1 MKKVLLAALLGCGFL
16 VLLEPLVFAA
26 GVTAVC
32 DLPGSAAESNCIKP
46 NADGSIN
53 TSVTGGGNAANRAN
67 AAAQSYS
74 EGATG
79 SNAPLSEDLSG
90 NLRVIVPSSQLVQT
104 GNASALSATNLSVGT
119 LPLNAAGDPYTQAT
133 LNITSATTTTVV
145 SGTAA
150 QTVRIYAIV
159 LTCAAAQTIDIQS
172 TGGTSRTGGAL
183 TCSSGGSVVLDPFPT
198 GSARWTSVSGE
209 GIQFVTSTSG
219 TIHGTVWYIKS

>member
-1 MKKVLLAALLGCGFL
+1 MKIRSLAAITAVAFTAIM
-16 VLLEPLVFAA
+16 VFSANKPEAA
-26 GVTAVC
+26 GFGTNS
-32 DLPGSAAESNCIKP
+32 G
-46 NADGSIN
+46 
-53 TSVTGGGNAANRAN
+53 GGGNANTKAN

-74 EGATG
+74 ENATG
-79 SNAPLSEDLSG
+79 ASAPLSLDLSG
-90 NLRVIVPSSQLVQT
+90 NLRTILPSSQLVPT
-104 GNASALSATNLSVGT
+104 GTASALPSSNIAVGT

-133 LNITSATTTTVV
+133 LNITSATTTSVV

-172 TGGTSRTGGAL
+172 SGGTSRTGGAL
-183 TCSSGGSVVLDPFPT
+183 TCASSGSIVLDPMVT
-198 GSARWTSVSGE
+198 GSAWYTSVTGE